1 MKKIIFLIYKE
12 DLNMIKKNKNEK
24 MTEREKKIREIKRR
38 IKNGSYDLKTAI
50 EGAAEKILEYPQS
63 LLWR

>member
-1 MKKIIFLIYKE
+1 
-12 DLNMIKKNKNEK
+12 MIKKNKKQN
-24 MTEREKKIREIKRR
+24 EREKKIKEIKKS

-50 EGAAEKILEYPQS
+50 EGAAEKIIEYPQA

>member
-1 MKKIIFLIYKE
+1 
-12 DLNMIKKNKNEK
+12 MIKKNKKQN
-24 MTEREKKIREIKRR
+24 EREKKIKEIKKS

-50 EGAAEKILEYPQS
+50 EDTAEKILNYPQA